1 MVLDDAWAGCNAG
14 CNAKQNWLCST
25 AVKKYFQISPDRDCI
40 FSPCQSAFDALSVV
54 FFEAFFF
61 LAYNKTLP
69 ASSPWP
75 DGASAFRYSPAT
87 VNPLLNPPGGV
98 STRDLSWAVSG
109 SPPRPVR
116 RKRFFCGGGRGGG
129 QKKKNK
135 KKKKKKKEKTISL
148 VPLYSKLE
156 TTLRNIWFGEGKG
169 AQEPKAQTADG
180 YLEFLV

>member
-14 CNAKQNWLCST
+14 CNAKHNWLGST

-40 FSPCQSAFDALSVV
+40 FSPCQSAFNALSVV

-98 STRDLSWAVSG
+98 STRDLSWAVSE
-109 SPPRPVR
+109 
-116 RKRFFCGGGRGGG
+116 
-129 QKKKNK
+129 KKKNK

>member
-14 CNAKQNWLCST
+14 CNAKQNWLGST

-116 RKRFFCGGGRGGG
+116 RKR
-129 QKKKNK
+129 NK

>member
-14 CNAKQNWLCST
+14 CNAKHNWLGST

-98 STRDLSWAVSG
+98 STTDLSWAVSG

-116 RKRFFCGGGRGGG
+116 RFFL
-129 QKKKNK
+129 QKKKN

>member
-116 RKRFFCGGGRGGG
+116 RKRFFCGGGWGGG
-129 QKKKNK
+129 GKKKRTRRRRRRRRRKQSALSPFILNWK
-135 KKKKKKKEKTISL
+135 QLSEI
-148 VPLYSKLE
+148 
-156 TTLRNIWFGEGKG
+156 FGLAKGKVHKS
-169 AQEPKAQTADG
+169 QRPKR
-180 YLEFLV
+180 LMVI